1 MCLIF
6 NDDSSSIR
14 THIRGSEPKVVDL
27 EQRFIRIKL
36 LKDCVLTYSRKRV
49 VIVVSDLETIGSKS
63 VNDFVAKV
71 SRNP

>member
-27 EQRFIRIKL
+27 EQRFIRIQLHKNRA
-36 LKDCVLTYSRKRV
+36 LTYSRKRV
-49 VIVVSDLETIGSKS
+49 VIVVSNLETIGSKS
-63 VNDFVAKV
+63 INDLVAKV
-71 SRNP
+71 SRYP